1 MAEDESDDDFEEEG
15 CGLNPSS
22 PFIIIFDF
30 LLLICSLFC
39 LFIVPLKLAK
49 VKLLIENDAYFIIFM
64 MHFSEIIYVCY
75 LILGFKNVL

>member
-49 VKLLIENDAYFIIFM
+49 VNY
-64 MHFSEIIYVCY
+64 
-75 LILGFKNVL
+75 